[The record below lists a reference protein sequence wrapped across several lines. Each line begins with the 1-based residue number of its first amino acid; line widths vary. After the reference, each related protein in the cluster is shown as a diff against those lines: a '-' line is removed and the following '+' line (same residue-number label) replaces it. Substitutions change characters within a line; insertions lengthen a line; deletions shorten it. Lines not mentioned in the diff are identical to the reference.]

1 MASAKTALGKE
12 SDLTV
17 QLKRGITEVSGT
29 ICFDIKKKKGKKKKM
44 KANITDKEDK
54 TVSITLILKLP
65 ICYWS

>member
-29 ICFDIKKKKGKKKKM
+29 ICFDIKKKKEKKRK
-44 KANITDKEDK
+44 
-54 TVSITLILKLP
+54 
-65 ICYWS
+65 